1 MKRGES
7 MTKEEIGLVLKRLR
21 ISCGL
26 TQKQVAEKLGR
37 RQQIVGHWET
47 GYAQP
52 DANTLFTLCDIYG
65 VTVDDAFGFQKNND
79 ISILEYEHIK
89 KYRDLDT
96 HGKKMVDFTLN
107 EEWERATAESK
118 VIPIGVNKDSEFSA
132 ELAPENDYLLP
143 NAAHADDY
151 ENAPEELKQL
161 EEDIMDDE
169 NF

>member
-1 MKRGES
+1 MGIGHRLAQLR
-7 MTKEEIGLVLKRLR
+7 KEKGYTRAEFAEILGISKYTLRNYELDVTDPGHTFLKQMSDFFNVSADYLV
-21 ISCGL
+21 GL
-26 TQKQVAEKLGR
+26 TDEKEKYSSYQL
-37 RQQIVGHWET
+37 
-47 GYAQP
+47 
-52 DANTLFTLCDIYG
+52 
-65 VTVDDAFGFQKNND
+65 K
-79 ISILEYEHIK
+79 SSEYEHIN